1 MVLPVAFNQISL
13 GQIQTEF
20 GGVAPTATSEYYRGG
35 LYTTA
40 NNTNVPTGG
49 TIALS
54 NFYSGYRGFQVQMN
68 FLRDAGDQNFFFLD
82 SPGLPRIEITTPVN
96 GGGSIITYF
105 IPTNV
110 VYTITANVGNDRIRQ
125 ALSIEYDD
133 DGNIISSTLLNGM
146 QLEDANDFDWNDL
159 EWYPQQ
165 GTVYESGGSFFY
177 ILNI

>member
-1 MVLPVAFNQISL
+1 MALPAAYAPISL
-13 GQIQTEF
+13 GQIQSEF
-20 GGVAPTATSEYYRGG
+20 GGAAPTAITEYYRGG

-40 NNTNVPTGG
+40 NNTNVPTSG

-54 NFYSGYRGFQVQMN
+54 NFYSGYRAFQVQMD
-68 FLRDAGDQNFFFLD
+68 FLRDADNQNFFFLD

-110 VYTITANVGNDRIRQ
+110 VFTITANVGNDRIRQ
-125 ALSIEYDD
+125 N
-133 DGNIISSTLLNGM
+133 GNGM